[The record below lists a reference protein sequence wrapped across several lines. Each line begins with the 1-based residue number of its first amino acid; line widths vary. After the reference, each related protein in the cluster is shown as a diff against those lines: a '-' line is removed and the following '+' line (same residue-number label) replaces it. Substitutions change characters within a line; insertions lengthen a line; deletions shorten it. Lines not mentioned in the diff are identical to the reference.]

1 MVAILTIIEYNEC
14 MNEIKNKDFLEET
27 IKEQELLNIS
37 YKQSKQHKADRHL
50 ESFSDDL
57 RNSIIKKVSSRNMI
71 RPYTPDEERILR
83 EGLNENK
90 EQSLHEVL
98 LEGFKEEQL
107 LRRLEEEED
116 D

>member
-1 MVAILTIIEYNEC
+1 MVAILTIIEYNKC

-27 IKEQELLNIS
+27 IKEQDLLNIS
-37 YKQSKQHKADRHL
+37 YKQSKQNKADRHL

-57 RNSIIKKVSSRNMI
+57 RNSIIKKVSSKNMI
-71 RPYTPDEERILR
+71 RPYTPNEERILR

-90 EQSLHEVL
+90 EQSLHEMAM
-98 LEGFKEEQL
+98 EGFKEEQL
-107 LRRLEEEED
+107 LIRLND

>member
-1 MVAILTIIEYNEC
+1 MVAILTGIEYNEC

-37 YKQSKQHKADRHL
+37 YKQSKQNKSDRHL

-57 RNSIIKKVSSRNMI
+57 RNSIIKKVNSRNMI

-83 EGLNENK
+83 EGLSN
-90 EQSLHEVL
+90 
-98 LEGFKEEQL
+98 
-107 LRRLEEEED
+107 D
-116 D
+116 

>member
-37 YKQSKQHKADRHL
+37 YKQSKQNKADRHL
-50 ESFSDDL
+50 ESFSEDL
-57 RNSIIKKVSSRNMI
+57 RNSIIKKVNHRNMI
-71 RPYTPDEERILR
+71 RPYTPKEEVILK

-90 EQSLHEVL
+90 EQSLHEMAM
-98 LEGFKEEQL
+98 EGFKEEQL
-107 LRRLEEEED
+107 LRRLEEQT
-116 D
+116 